1 MDTHPKHLPADERRA
16 VTVESVVALAG
27 SQNPSE
33 ITTAAIAKHMNL
45 TQGALFRHF
54 PNKEAIWQAVMEW
67 VAERLLARIDRSAQG
82 IESPLAAMEAM
93 FMSHIEF
100 VAEHPGV
107 PRMMFGEL
115 QRAES
120 TPAKRM
126 VQTLIQRYGERL
138 HRLIEKGKASGEL
151 SPSLDNE
158 AAATLFIGTI
168 QGLVMQ
174 SLLAGDVGR
183 MHRDAPRVFAIY
195 RRGIRVRNEK
205 LPLQG
210 RTLAL
215 LAVII
220 PLLVLFIYVGLR
232 SGPLAPVAVTV
243 ASVESQAIT
252 PALFG
257 IGTVEARYTYKIG
270 PTFAGRVKR
279 LEVHVGDQ
287 VKAGQVLGEME
298 PVDLDDRVRSQESVF
313 KRAEAAL
320 REAEARQAYAQT
332 QARRYEQLFAVR
344 STSEEIVT
352 TKRQELQIA
361 DAALSAAREDIARA
375 RSDREALVA
384 QRSNLR
390 LIAPVDGVVAVRD
403 ADPGTTIVAGQ
414 AVVEVIDPK
423 SLWINVRFDQI
434 SASGLA
440 GGCRLISS
448 CVRVVARP

>member
-1 MDTHPKHLPADERRA
+1 MK
-16 VTVESVVALAG
+16 
-27 SQNPSE
+27 
-33 ITTAAIAKHMNL
+33 
-45 TQGALFRHF
+45 
-54 PNKEAIWQAVMEW
+54 
-67 VAERLLARIDRSAQG
+67 
-82 IESPLAAMEAM
+82 
-93 FMSHIEF
+93 
-100 VAEHPGV
+100 
-107 PRMMFGEL
+107 
-115 QRAES
+115 
-120 TPAKRM
+120 
-126 VQTLIQRYGERL
+126 
-138 HRLIEKGKASGEL
+138 
-151 SPSLDNE
+151 
-158 AAATLFIGTI
+158 
-168 QGLVMQ
+168 
-174 SLLAGDVGR
+174 
-183 MHRDAPRVFAIY
+183 
-195 RRGIRVRNEK
+195 K

-243 ASVESQAIT
+243 ASVESRAIT

-332 QARRYEQLFAVR
+332 QARRYEQLLAVR
-344 STSEEIVT
+344 FISEEIVT
-352 TKRQELQIA
+352 TKQQELQIA

-375 RSDREALVA
+375 RSDLEGLVA

-403 ADPGTTIVAGQ
+403 ADPGTTIVAGE

-423 SLWINVRFDQI
+423 SLWINARFDQI

-440 GGCRLISS
+440 GGLPARIVLRSRGGQTLKGRVLRVEPKADAVTEETLAKVTFDNKPEPLPPVGELAEVTVDLPALPAAPLIPNAAVQREGNKIGVWQIVDGDLHFSPVKLGAS
-448 CVRVVARP
+448 DLNGYVQVREGLKNGDQIVTYSEKALTARSRIHVVDHIPGVSR

>member
-1 MDTHPKHLPADERRA
+1 MK
-16 VTVESVVALAG
+16 
-27 SQNPSE
+27 
-33 ITTAAIAKHMNL
+33 
-45 TQGALFRHF
+45 
-54 PNKEAIWQAVMEW
+54 
-67 VAERLLARIDRSAQG
+67 
-82 IESPLAAMEAM
+82 
-93 FMSHIEF
+93 
-100 VAEHPGV
+100 
-107 PRMMFGEL
+107 
-115 QRAES
+115 
-120 TPAKRM
+120 
-126 VQTLIQRYGERL
+126 
-138 HRLIEKGKASGEL
+138 
-151 SPSLDNE
+151 
-158 AAATLFIGTI
+158 
-168 QGLVMQ
+168 
-174 SLLAGDVGR
+174 
-183 MHRDAPRVFAIY
+183 
-195 RRGIRVRNEK
+195 K

-243 ASVESQAIT
+243 ASVESRAIT

-287 VKAGQVLGEME
+287 VKAGQVLGEMD
-298 PVDLDDRVRSQESVF
+298 PVDLDDRVRSQESAF

-375 RSDREALVA
+375 RSDREGLVA

-440 GGCRLISS
+440 GGLPARIVLRSRGGQTLNGRVLRVEPKADAVTEETLAKVTFDNKPEPLPPVGELAEVTVDLPALPAAPLIPNSAVQREGDKVGVWQIVDGDLHFS
-448 CVRVVARP
+448 PVKLGASDLNGYVQVREGLKNGDQIVTYSEKALTARSRIHVVDHIPGVSR